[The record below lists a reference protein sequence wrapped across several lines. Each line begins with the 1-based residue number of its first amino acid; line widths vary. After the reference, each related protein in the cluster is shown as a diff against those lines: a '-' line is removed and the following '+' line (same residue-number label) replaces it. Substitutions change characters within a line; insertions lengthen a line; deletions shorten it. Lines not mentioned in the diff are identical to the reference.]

1 MRANML
7 ISYAD
12 TVNNHV
18 GQLYDRAQDA
28 AMEVSWLNSS
38 LDSVTAT
45 LQMQAVQ
52 AAAVESNITAV
63 ATQYTG
69 RNFSDQLE
77 KAQVVLPQAESVSSD
92 AQSYL
97 SRAQIQQNQ
106 AITLAATLGNISGST
121 DSVAM
126 AINATQQALDEVEDS
141 LGQASIICAQAAS
154 DVSTIE
160 ATVNSA
166 FSSLDNVEET
176 IMQSQGGIIVAQ
188 DDILALMSLL
198 GQEGGGGSGLGVTLR
213 IGSGIGSGVDSGVRD
228 VQPSTVSEG
237 VSVLRAA
244 VDALRD
250 RVDECAGDITG
261 AEHHA
266 TYLETLA
273 ANISR

>member
-1 MRANML
+1 MMRANML
-7 ISYAD
+7 TSYAD

-18 GQLYDRAQDA
+18 RQLYDRAQDA

-52 AAAVESNITAV
+52 AAAIESNITAV
-63 ATQYTG
+63 ATQYTD

-77 KAQVVLPQAESVSSD
+77 RARVVLPQAESVSSD

-97 SRAQIQQNQ
+97 LRAQIQQNQ

-126 AINATQQALDEVEDS
+126 VINVTQQALDEVEDS
-141 LGQASIICAQAAS
+141 LRQASIICAQVAS

-176 IMQSQGGIIVAQ
+176 IMQSQGGIILAQ

-198 GQEGGGGSGLGVTLR
+198 GQEGGGSGLGVTL
-213 IGSGIGSGVDSGVRD
+213 GSGMGSGVDSGVRA

>member
-1 MRANML
+1 MMRANML
-7 ISYAD
+7 TSYAD

-18 GQLYDRAQDA
+18 RQLYDRAQDA

-52 AAAVESNITAV
+52 AVAIESNITAV
-63 ATQYTG
+63 ATQYTD

-77 KAQVVLPQAESVSSD
+77 RARVVLPQAESVSSD

-106 AITLAATLGNISGST
+106 ALTLAATLGNISGST

-126 AINATQQALDEVEDS
+126 VINVTQQALDEVEDS
-141 LGQASIICAQAAS
+141 LRQASIICAQVAS

-176 IMQSQGGIIVAQ
+176 IMQSQGGIILAQ

-198 GQEGGGGSGLGVTLR
+198 GQEGGGSGLGVTL
-213 IGSGIGSGVDSGVRD
+213 GSGIGSGVDSGVRA

-266 TYLETLA
+266 THLETLA

>member
-1 MRANML
+1 MMRANML
-7 ISYAD
+7 TSYAD

-18 GQLYDRAQDA
+18 RQLYDRAQDA

-52 AAAVESNITAV
+52 AVAIESNITAV
-63 ATQYTG
+63 ATQYTD
-69 RNFSDQLE
+69 RNFSNQLE
-77 KAQVVLPQAESVSSD
+77 RARVVLPQAESVSSD

-126 AINATQQALDEVEDS
+126 AINVTQQALDEVEDS
-141 LGQASIICAQAAS
+141 LQQASIICAQVAS
-154 DVSTIE
+154 DASTIE

-176 IMQSQGGIIVAQ
+176 IMQSQGGIILAQ

-198 GQEGGGGSGLGVTLR
+198 GQEGGGSGLGVTL
-213 IGSGIGSGVDSGVRD
+213 GSGIGSGVDSGVRA

>member
-7 ISYAD
+7 IFYAD

-18 GQLYDRAQDA
+18 RQLYDRAQDA
-28 AMEVSWLNSS
+28 AREVSWLNSS

-52 AAAVESNITAV
+52 AAAIESNITAV
-63 ATQYTG
+63 ATQHTG

-77 KAQVVLPQAESVSSD
+77 KARVVLPQAESVISD

-141 LGQASIICAQAAS
+141 LQQASIICAQAAS
-154 DVSTIE
+154 DASTIE

-176 IMQSQGGIIVAQ
+176 IMQSQGGIILAQ

-198 GQEGGGGSGLGVTLR
+198 GQEGGGSGLGVTLR

-228 VQPSTVSEG
+228 VRPSTVSEG

>member
-1 MRANML
+1 M
-7 ISYAD
+7 
-12 TVNNHV
+12 
-18 GQLYDRAQDA
+18 
-28 AMEVSWLNSS
+28 
-38 LDSVTAT
+38 
-45 LQMQAVQ
+45 
-52 AAAVESNITAV
+52 
-63 ATQYTG
+63 
-69 RNFSDQLE
+69 
-77 KAQVVLPQAESVSSD
+77 SSD

-106 AITLAATLGNISGST
+106 AITLVATLGNISGST

-126 AINATQQALDEVEDS
+126 AINVTQQALDEVEDS
-141 LGQASIICAQAAS
+141 LRQASIICAQVSS

-160 ATVNSA
+160 ATVNFA

-176 IMQSQGGIIVAQ
+176 IMQSQGGLIVAQ

-198 GQEGGGGSGLGVTLR
+198 GQEGGGSGLGVTLR

>member
-1 MRANML
+1 MMRANML
-7 ISYAD
+7 TSYAD

-18 GQLYDRAQDA
+18 RQLYDRAQDA

-52 AAAVESNITAV
+52 AVAIESNITAV
-63 ATQYTG
+63 ATQYTD

-77 KAQVVLPQAESVSSD
+77 RARVVLPHAESVSSD

-106 AITLAATLGNISGST
+106 ALTLAATLGNISGST
-121 DSVAM
+121 DLVAM
-126 AINATQQALDEVEDS
+126 AINVTQQALDEVEDS
-141 LGQASIICAQAAS
+141 LRQASIICAQVAS

-176 IMQSQGGIIVAQ
+176 IMQSQGGIILAQ

-198 GQEGGGGSGLGVTLR
+198 GQEEGGSGLGVTL
-213 IGSGIGSGVDSGVRD
+213 GSGIGSGVDSGVRA

>member
-1 MRANML
+1 MMRANML
-7 ISYAD
+7 ISYAG

-45 LQMQAVQ
+45 LQIQAVQ
-52 AAAVESNITAV
+52 AAAIESNITAV

-77 KAQVVLPQAESVSSD
+77 RARVVLPQAESVSSD

-141 LGQASIICAQAAS
+141 LQQASIICAQVSS

-166 FSSLDNVEET
+166 FSSLDNMEET
-176 IMQSQGGIIVAQ
+176 IMQSQ
-188 DDILALMSLL
+188 
-198 GQEGGGGSGLGVTLR
+198 
-213 IGSGIGSGVDSGVRD
+213 
-228 VQPSTVSEG
+228 
-237 VSVLRAA
+237 
-244 VDALRD
+244 
-250 RVDECAGDITG
+250 
-261 AEHHA
+261 
-266 TYLETLA
+266 
-273 ANISR
+273 